1 MKNLKLSKNVLLLV
15 LSLALI
21 GYAKGQPT
29 GKKISEQEASAKI
42 SSGQTAVQ
50 TTDKTKI

>member
-1 MKNLKLSKNVLLLV
+1 MEKFKLFRILWLLIISFSIV
-15 LSLALI
+15 VNIKA
-21 GYAKGQPT
+21 QPT
-29 GKKISEQEASAKI
+29 SKKISEQEASAKI